1 MEGCDWSKRLC
12 EGGKTMVDWQSKYND
27 KVSSK
32 ADLRPFPTNLQDL
45 DKFLSPLLLCS
56 THLEKFLSTLLLY
69 STHLEKFLSALL
81 LCSIHLENFLSALL
95 LYSTHLE
102 KFLGALLLCSTHLK
116 LFATYPDY
124 RKKQRNES
132 IRLNSL
138 SFGGNQTDYNPMSFS

>member
-1 MEGCDWSKRLC
+1 MEGCNWSKRLC

-45 DKFLSPLLLCS
+45 
-56 THLEKFLSTLLLY
+56 EKFLSALLLC

-138 SFGGNQTDYNPMSFS
+138 LFGGNQTDYNPMSFS